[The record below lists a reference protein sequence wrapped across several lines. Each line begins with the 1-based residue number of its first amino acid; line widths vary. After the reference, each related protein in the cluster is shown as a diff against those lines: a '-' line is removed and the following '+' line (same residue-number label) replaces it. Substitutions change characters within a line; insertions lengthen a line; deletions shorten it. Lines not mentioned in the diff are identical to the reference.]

1 MTQKNPWLSDS
12 GQTADNPEDAS
23 NTSNPWSV
31 DPGGDNPWGAKPET
45 TAFPPVDANQ
55 SPATWDERGDFSHGI
70 QDPRLASSPFQDDPD
85 SHPDYGNSGAQPFQ
99 GPADQQVEAKRGGR
113 WIIPVVIII
122 ALIALIAGGVVIAR
136 QSGLLTFGTADTEE
150 PVVVTEVVIAPEEAD
165 TQTGDEDAPPAEEN
179 GDTTPGE
186 DVEQPTGAPLP
197 DSGSARS
204 GNPGSSFNNAYA
216 GSSVTS
222 QEFVQQVR
230 MAFVDFYNSTGQTSG
245 SITAYSPVTG
255 LYYSMNCTDNG
266 SVVTCRGG
274 NNAVVHI
281 S

>member
-31 DPGGDNPWGAKPET
+31 ASGGDNPWGAKPET
-45 TAFPPVDANQ
+45 TAFPPVDAKQ
-55 SPATWDERGDFSHGI
+55 SQAAWDEQGDFSHGI
-70 QDPRLASSPFQDDPD
+70 QDPRLASSPFQ
-85 SHPDYGNSGAQPFQ
+85 GSG
-99 GPADQQVEAKRGGR
+99 DQQVEAKRGGR

-122 ALIALIAGGVVIAR
+122 ALIALAAGGVVIAR
-136 QSGLLTFGTADTEE
+136 QSGLLTFGTSDTED
-150 PVVVTEVVIAPEEAD
+150 PVVVTEVVIAPEEGD
-165 TQTGDEDAPPAEEN
+165 TQTGDEDAPPVGED
-179 GDTTPGE
+179 GDTTPE
-186 DVEQPTGAPLP
+186 ENMERPTGAPLP
-197 DSGSARS
+197 DSDATRS
-204 GNPGSSFNNAYA
+204 GDPGSSFNNAYA
-216 GSSVTS
+216 GSSATS

-255 LYYSMNCTDNG
+255 LYYSMNCNDNG